1 MSVFGYFQRHEEKR
15 RETNSGSGMIPP
27 LLARVPAEKVRIIRK
42 RFPNPR
48 FLKRITAAVL
58 GSVMLITSLCGF
70 GGFAS
75 VFAAGGDG
83 STQGVTLRQADPS
96 TMDTYLEML
105 DLLKDTRY
113 AGRLWTDKSVFAKGQ
128 KISVKTAKGFFRE
141 FDGEELK
148 LVKELDGLDG
158 QNDGY
163 ITFNSDF
170 LEVFS
175 ALSSGEVIN
184 ENVPLDVMF
193 LLDVSGSMGSVV
205 ASDGSAVAGTEQAF
219 NDGDLPINILVK
231 SLNAA
236 IGQLLKASPE
246 SRIGITI
253 YGSTAAV
260 LLPLGHYTQNGNTP
274 FLKEKW
280 IGAYGTQ
287 GAHFS
292 LTVEVKDKQNRVVTK
307 YGDNAGL
314 SNKEAH
320 PGEEEY
326 PGYQGSNAGYSGTGG
341 KRTGNGETEGNA
353 YHVGHITNPQA
364 GLAAAMDQFITN
376 NKEITFKGSNNT
388 EYLRIPA
395 LMHITDGQATDIAWI
410 QPEANEDGKDEWTHT
425 VSNWNNVNLEYD
437 LAYNSRRLNNS
448 RYNTSQLSGVGD
460 ASPVIFQTL
469 MTAAYYKSAV
479 NAYYN
484 SATVRGIDGKAADLQ
499 CYSVYASDS
508 NPYGKIEKQEIQA
521 PISAILDPLNEF
533 KDVEGGLTD
542 SSGLTSSTSYKQF
555 IDTAYELY
563 KIWLK
568 GDVVGN
574 EFREN
579 TTSSDGNISIQLNAS
594 QDQTKQGVYENKPGF
609 DNNGKLNIT
618 SKDVEDN
625 INYVQEGHFQS
636 SNFENLSGVISG
648 IVQGLTGTLF
658 APVTGTNDLGV
669 SDSLTFMDPMGK
681 YMEVKNV
688 TKLLLFGKLYDMV
701 RAGVYNYQFV
711 STHRQNPGQEGTF
724 QSGWYHMNSSGEWL
738 GDVKHPN
745 SLDAGLKDESCYK
758 KSGGDWKTDSN
769 GNYWEYYLA
778 SPEARKYVS
787 TLPDEGDIDDL
798 KANNP
803 AQYRKFIS
811 TTYTFYRVNVNE
823 DERGLL
829 RMNPAYGHDTEA
841 LSEGQ
846 VGVYTLND
854 LRVWVEDTGSYS
866 DDSVLHG
873 GLHTDTGYDRA
884 LWINIPRYMLPLR
897 TVTLTQDD
905 NGGWTYKSNMEEG
918 SSGYPASFPIRIFYE
933 VGVSEDILTGDG
945 HINTAD
951 VSAEYV
957 KQNKS
962 ISEAWSKAR
971 GLNVGNDDGVG
982 SLEFFS
988 NWYNPENRYGD
999 YVTSSVE
1006 YSYGDPAATFSPS
1019 SDNRYYIFQQALPLY
1034 RAAYRYDD
1042 GGGGVMWKRVGGK
1055 GSGETTPGGSGEG
1068 TNLAEFGGKIVAAD
1082 LEISVDGDITDPN
1095 NESTVSGAI
1104 TKALNSQNPAIT
1116 LRSGEV
1122 VLLKDDRLT
1131 DVTHTEEGEDPFPSD
1146 AYYFVPI
1153 DYFELQAYDGGSAP
1167 AGAGDGTGTP
1177 VRYCVA
1183 RKGSEFGSAYQSS
1196 GIKNGDMLCWYDASG
1211 ANDEIYPYHSFDDTG
1226 DSSRGKDYI
1235 GLSPEEYTDPTSGKL
1250 TPLESLSE
1258 NLKTKH
1264 NDALKS
1270 GDWTVAAKPGAL
1282 RVGDLAQAVGSKVKN
1297 YCLAENYSGDS
1308 EVQGGGWAYTDSDPE
1323 NGGYYKEARF
1333 PDKAEDD
1340 SFTIQ
1345 YYNGNITRTANNYY
1359 LPTISLSAG
1368 EDGKSNDIVV
1378 DVYLGNNGRLTVADT
1393 ALLLTKTVKPAEP
1406 GKPFNTDRVFS
1417 FDVTIQGRSGEYDAV
1432 VVKAD
1437 DDGNWHRQLNYADV
1451 MTDSKLF
1458 LLNTDGTKALA
1469 DKDGKRVILTGY
1481 DDESGEPEYAY
1492 EDGTSLPVDTE
1503 VYYVFIGSNTGGNAL
1518 RVYQNPDGNAPKPD
1532 GFTEDSL
1539 KDILTVEDGSGGAT
1553 YSAKSVWLFTQEQ
1566 YASFAPNEEGNYADE
1581 SGAPVSQTGDDPA
1594 GQSAFT
1600 KKLTTETTEGDE
1612 SLFGGFPLLK
1622 LSPADSDD
1630 RSEVTDI
1637 MVESDYSTN
1646 SPYWAVTVNFVY
1658 ATASVTLKHGYG
1670 LLFTGIPMK
1679 NQYTVTENLSDKDA
1693 ADGYSFE
1700 SLTHMQGEVHKQ
1712 VDSKTASGQTSF
1724 FESAAHYV
1732 NTYITGSLGVKKEV
1746 VDDDKGGEFRF
1757 KVTLTVPR
1765 DDKLGYKFTKD
1776 LLTVEKTSAETSGTG
1791 TSTIGKTSIGTSGT
1805 GASIVGQTSVRT
1817 SDTVTSNIGTSAVG
1831 QLTDKHTVPGDAIP
1845 GKTIGEKSV
1854 GKSANGKTADKK
1866 YTLETVS
1873 ESTQDEAFPPT
1884 WTEETGADGS
1894 HIYTAEFTLRHG
1906 EKVTVYGIPLG
1917 SSFTVAET
1925 ERDGYNLQGVK
1936 KETETPDVF
1945 EGVYVNRAD
1954 DSISGEIAQD
1964 GVDMSFIFRNGR
1976 AAVLP
1981 FTGGLIGAGTY
1992 IAAGLC
1998 LLAAAFAVTLIT
2010 RRRGRHEK

>member
-1 MSVFGYFQRHEEKR
+1 M
-15 RETNSGSGMIPP
+15 MPP

-128 KISVKTAKGFFRE
+128 KISVKTAKASLSRV
-141 FDGEELK
+141 FDGDRLK
-148 LVKELDGLDG
+148 LEKELDGLDELDG
-158 QNDGY
+158 ANDGY

-205 ASDGSAVAGTEQAF
+205 DADGHAEAGSKEDF
-219 NDGDLPINILVK
+219 EGGRLPINILVQ
-231 SLNAA
+231 SLNVA

-260 LLPLGHYTQNGNTP
+260 LLPLGHYTQDGTEP
-274 FLKEKW
+274 FLTATW
-280 IGAYGTQ
+280 IDKYGGKQ
-287 GAHFS
+287 GVHFS
-292 LTVEVKDKQNRVVTK
+292 LTVDVRDQQNNVVKIYGNNAGLTNEQAHPEETG
-307 YGDNAGL
+307 YTGDNARAL
-314 SNKEAH
+314 
-320 PGEEEY
+320 
-326 PGYQGSNAGYSGTGG
+326 GTGG
-341 KRTGNGETEGNA
+341 MLTGNGTEGTP
-353 YHVGHITNPQA
+353 YQVGHITNPQA
-364 GLAAAMDQFITN
+364 GLAAAMDQFITG
-376 NKEITFKGSNNT
+376 NKEISFEGSNKT

-410 QPEANEDGKDEWTHT
+410 QPEAAPNSEDEWAKT
-425 VSNWNNVNLEYD
+425 VSNWNNVNLKYD
-437 LAYNSRRLNNS
+437 LAYNSRRAGTGY
-448 RYNTSQLSGVGD
+448 YNTSQLSGVGA

-484 SATVRGIDGKAADLQ
+484 SATVKGVDGKPADLQ
-499 CYSVYASDS
+499 CYSVYASNDKQ
-508 NPYGKIEKQEIQA
+508 YGSIGQHEIQA
-521 PISAILDPLNEF
+521 AISAILDPLNEF
-533 KDVEGGLTD
+533 KDVQGKNSTD
-542 SSGLTSSTSYKQF
+542 SSKLDSKSTPYREF

-563 KIWLK
+563 KKWKNNETVDTKFTQSIPSS
-568 GDVVGN
+568 GD
-574 EFREN
+574 
-579 TTSSDGNISIQLNAS
+579 ISIQLNAS
-594 QDQTKQGVYENKPGF
+594 QDQTAQGVYENKPGF
-609 DNNGKLNIT
+609 NNNGKLNIT
-618 SKDVEDN
+618 SEDVEDN
-625 INYVQEGHFQS
+625 INYVQYGHFQS

-681 YMEVKNV
+681 YMDVKNV

-711 STHRQNPGQEGTF
+711 STHRSDPGKEGTF
-724 QSGWYHMNSSGEWL
+724 ASGWYHMNSSGEWL
-738 GDVKHPN
+738 GDVKHKGD
-745 SLDAGLKDESCYK
+745 LKAGLGDPECYEKTKTGGTWEPDEDGS
-758 KSGGDWKTDSN
+758 
-769 GNYWEYYLA
+769 YWEYYLN
-778 SPEARKYVS
+778 STDARKYVS
-787 TLPDEGDIDDL
+787 TLPDEESIDSL

-823 DERGLL
+823 DERAKR
-829 RMNPAYGHDTEA
+829 RMNPAYGPDTEA

-971 GLNVGNDDGVG
+971 GLNAGNDDGVG

-1095 NESTVSGAI
+1095 NESTVSDAI
-1104 TKALNSQNPAIT
+1104 TSALNSQNPAIT

-1167 AGAGDGTGTP
+1167 AGDGDGTGTP

-1235 GLSPEEYTDPTSGKL
+1235 GLSPEEYTNTTSGKL

-1297 YCLAENYSGDS
+1297 YCLAENYSVDS

-1406 GKPFNTDRVFS
+1406 GKPFNEDREFS
-1417 FDVTIQGRSGEYDAV
+1417 FDVTIQDRSGEYDAV

-1469 DKDGKRVILTGY
+1469 DIDGRRVILTGY

-1518 RVYQNPDGNAPKPD
+1518 RVYQNPDENAPKPD

-1581 SGAPVSQTGDDPA
+1581 SGAPASQTGDDPA

-1637 MVESDYSTN
+1637 TVESDYSTN
-1646 SPYWAVTVNFVY
+1646 SPYWAVTVNFVDDI
-1658 ATASVTLKHGYG
+1658 ASVTLKHGYG

-1693 ADGYSFE
+1693 ADGYSFK
-1700 SLTHMQGEVHKQ
+1700 SLTHMQREVHKQ
-1712 VDSKTASGQTSF
+1712 VDGKTASGQTSF

-1746 VDDDKGGEFRF
+1746 VDDDKGGKFRF

-1906 EKVTVYGIPLG
+1906 EKVTVSGIPLG
-1917 SSFTVAET
+1917 SIFTVAET
-1925 ERDGYNLQGVK
+1925 ERNGYNLQGVK
-1936 KETETPDVF
+1936 KETASGGLEVD
-1945 EGVYVNRAD
+1945 EQVNRTD
-1954 DSISGEIAQD
+1954 DSISGNITQD
-1964 GVDMSFIFRNGR
+1964 GVNISYIFRNGR

-1998 LLAAAFAVTLIT
+1998 LLAAAFAVALIT